1 MRHVYGSD
9 LVSPRFGAVSINR
22 AMLTCWQGERRVDSV
37 DLLIGWVLLNLVIR
51 AGRTRHRIH
60 GRAGTSEAARHG
72 RSAQPEHPRAD
83 PNLGVC
89 APLAVSER
97 LSPQAPGFWRLAYG
111 AIAADHD
118 GILCQPP
125 RGVAGAVQLEL
136 VTDGRG

>member
-1 MRHVYGSD
+1 
-9 LVSPRFGAVSINR
+9 
-22 AMLTCWQGERRVDSV
+22 MLTCWQVERRFDPF
-37 DLLIGWVLLNLVIR
+37 DLLIGWVLLHLVIR
-51 AGRTRHRIH
+51 ARRTRHRIH